1 MPRKLIAIANPISGK
16 GKAAKLGPR
25 LARLARESGVEIHLR
40 LTTHAGHSQELAHDA
55 RAEGYD
61 AIVACGGDGT
71 VNDIVNG
78 MRDNPLPLMLVAM
91 GTGNVL
97 AKEIGATA
105 NPMRY
110 AQALREWRLLSRD
123 LGQLNGGRLFTCFVG
138 AGFDGECTRQIKEAR
153 QGGSMKMWQYVP
165 AIWRAIAS
173 ANFTTISATLD
184 GSHRVEGASF
194 ALAAITPAYGGP
206 LALTPQ
212 AKANDGL
219 LDVLTIHEPIT
230 FLSVMRLLALG
241 FVRQIAS
248 HRRAKVTRATTVALE
263 AREPGGREVPIQ
275 VDGDFA
281 GYLPVDCRML
291 PGALQMLDPR

>member
-16 GKAAKLGPR
+16 GKAARLGPR

-40 LTTHAGHSQELAHDA
+40 LTTHAGHSQELARDA
-55 RAEGYD
+55 KAEGYD

-97 AKEIGATA
+97 AKEIGATS
-105 NPMRY
+105 NPLRY
-110 AQALREWRLLSRD
+110 AQALREWKLLTRD
-123 LGQLNGGRLFTCFVG
+123 LGQLDSGRLFTCFVG

-165 AIWRAIAS
+165 AIGRAIAT
-173 ANFTTISATLD
+173 ADFTTISAALD
-184 GSHRVEGASF
+184 GGRKVEGASF
-194 ALAAITPAYGGP
+194 ALVSITPAYGGP

-212 AKANDGL
+212 AQADDGL
-219 LDVLTIHEPIT
+219 LDLLTIHEPIT

-241 FVRQIAS
+241 FLRQM
-248 HRRAKVTRATTVALE
+248 HTYRRAKWTRATSVALE

-281 GYLPVDCRML
+281 GFLPVGCRIV